1 MEGENHNINNNVL
14 FILITEESAIV
25 ESPIVIIIIP
35 PAIIISSSKVIST
48 YRSTVLVHVD
58 RSKESHGRCR
68 DGGNKERKRVD
79 RRSESSI
86 TRERKKERER

>member
-1 MEGENHNINNNVL
+1 M
-14 FILITEESAIV
+14 
-25 ESPIVIIIIP
+25 
-35 PAIIISSSKVIST
+35 
-48 YRSTVLVHVD
+48 D

-86 TRERKKERER
+86 TRERKKEREREIVREGEREIDSERERETEREREIERERDSVKNCLTLSHENKMSEEEVTVVFT